1 MVHRPFLKGL
11 VSSVPASPP
20 PPPLFFV
27 HFTMASQPP
36 AADAQLPT
44 SSGPADPQLSNVSND
59 SNNPAGSRSPPL
71 TRESFKRPPLSPS
84 PTPPTSHRHS
94 FAENLR
100 GVPPSPRA
108 QRQPSLSQQAL
119 QELLNNPPVRRSADM
134 EFSGRDWR
142 TIQVHEAIDRE
153 QVRFVE
159 MDTSVEDATNTLI
172 SGGSPNVVL
181 LRDKPESRVAIG
193 TFDYSDLNAYLLL
206 VVGLSQPAE
215 SDISSFNELARKG
228 REGKEIPL
236 RDVKDLGRKEP
247 LITLPHTASLTKAV
261 EIFGS
266 GIHRVVIVK
275 EHTMDVV
282 GVLTQLRL
290 VSFFWEN
297 GRAFPAIEE
306 LFPQTLQ
313 NLNIGSHSVYAIK

>member
-1 MVHRPFLKGL
+1 
-11 VSSVPASPP
+11 
-20 PPPLFFV
+20 
-27 HFTMASQPP
+27 MASQHP
-36 AADAQLPT
+36 
-44 SSGPADPQLSNVSND
+44 PADPAASRHNDATLSDLSNATSP
-59 SNNPAGSRSPPL
+59 SIGPRSPPL
-71 TRESFKRPPLSPS
+71 GFKRPPLSPS
-84 PTPPTSHRHS
+84 PTPGHRHS
-94 FAENLR
+94 FTENLR

-119 QELLNNPPVRRSADM
+119 QELLNNPPVRKSTDM
-134 EFSGRDWR
+134 EFTGRDWR
-142 TIQVHEAIDRE
+142 TVQVHEAIDPE

-159 MDTSVEDATNTLI
+159 MDTSIEDATSSLI

-181 LRDKPESRVAIG
+181 LRDNKDSRVAIG

-206 VVGLSQPAE
+206 VVGLLQPAE

-236 RDVKDLGRKEP
+236 KDVKDLGRKEP
-247 LITLPHTASLTKAV
+247 LITLPHTANLTKAV

-266 GIHRVVIVK
+266 GIHRIVVVK

-297 GRAFPAIEE
+297 GRSFAPIEE

-313 NLNIGSHSVYAIK
+313 SLDIGSHSVFAIK